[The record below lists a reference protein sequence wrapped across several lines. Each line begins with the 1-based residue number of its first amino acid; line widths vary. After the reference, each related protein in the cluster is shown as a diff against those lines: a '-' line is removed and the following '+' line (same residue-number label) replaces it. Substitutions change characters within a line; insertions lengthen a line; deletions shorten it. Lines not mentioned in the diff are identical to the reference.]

1 MAYTLANSMQK
12 IAVLSD
18 IHGNILAL
26 EKVIDDIRTRGVD
39 CVFNLGDHV
48 SGPLWPKET
57 IRLLMAQDWMHILG
71 NHDRQ
76 LIAQTPGQHGFSD
89 SYAFRQLND
98 AELDWLRSLPASIET
113 PGEFLLIHGAPS
125 SDTTC
130 LLETVEHGGARL
142 ATQAEI
148 VERLGE
154 TKSPIVLCGHSH
166 IPRTVQ
172 MSEDT
177 LIINP
182 GSVGLPAYDDELPE
196 YHVIETGSSHA
207 RYAILEYV
215 NGGWHV
221 EMVALP
227 YEHQKAAAQAHG
239 NGRIDW
245 EIGIRTGFMRDWR
258 D

>member
-1 MAYTLANSMQK
+1 MQK

-18 IHGNILAL
+18 IHGNIDAL
-26 EKVIDDIRTRGVD
+26 VTVIDDIRARCVD

-57 IRLLMAQDWMHILG
+57 IQSLMVQDWMQILG

-76 LIAQTPGQHGFSD
+76 LIGQDPGQHGLSD
-89 SYAFRQLND
+89 SFAFRQLND
-98 AELDWLRSLPASIET
+98 VELDWLRTLPASIEI
-113 PGEFLLIHGAPS
+113 PGEFLLIHGTLS
-125 SDTTC
+125 SDTTY
-130 LLETVEHGGARL
+130 LLETVEHGRARL
-142 ATQAEI
+142 ATQIEI

-154 TKSPIVLCGHSH
+154 TKSRIVLCGHSH
-166 IPRTVQ
+166 IPRIVQ
-172 MSEDT
+172 VSENT

-196 YHVIETGSSHA
+196 YHVMETGSPHA

-215 NGGWHV
+215 NGGWLV
-221 EMVALP
+221 EMIAVP
-227 YEHQKAAAQAHG
+227 YEHQRASAQAHR

-245 EIGIRTGFMRDWR
+245 EIGIRTGFMRGWR